1 MNKTTNLT
9 NNLTNSM
16 VNFTLTFGKYATQD
30 LFSTPQNY
38 QEWLL
43 KQKFV
48 VRQNEFDNLKEGDK
62 IVFNYR
68 YKKYAHEIGYQYE
81 GIVCN
86 FIKQSDKHIVV
97 SYPSN
102 VSNEILTHK
111 YLKSTIASINV
122 L

>member
-1 MNKTTNLT
+1 MDKTQTNQQLR
-9 NNLTNSM
+9 NSM

-38 QEWLL
+38 REWLL

-48 VRQNEFDNLKEGDK
+48 VRQNEFDKLKEGDK

-68 YKKYAHEIGYQYE
+68 YKKNAHEIGYQYE
-81 GIVCN
+81 GIVCT
-86 FIKQSDKHIVV
+86 FIKQLDKHIVV
-97 SYPSN
+97 SYPSDAEDKN
-102 VSNEILTHK
+102 LTHK

>member
-1 MNKTTNLT
+1 
-9 NNLTNSM
+9 M
-16 VNFTLTFGKYATQD
+16 VNFTLNFGKYAGQD

-48 VRQNEFDNLKEGDK
+48 VRQNEFDKLNEGDK

-81 GIVCN
+81 GIVCT
-86 FIKQSDKHIVV
+86 FIKQLDKHIVV
-97 SYPSN
+97 SYTDN
-102 VSNEILTHK
+102 ATGETLKHK
-111 YLKSTIASINV
+111 YLKSTIASINI